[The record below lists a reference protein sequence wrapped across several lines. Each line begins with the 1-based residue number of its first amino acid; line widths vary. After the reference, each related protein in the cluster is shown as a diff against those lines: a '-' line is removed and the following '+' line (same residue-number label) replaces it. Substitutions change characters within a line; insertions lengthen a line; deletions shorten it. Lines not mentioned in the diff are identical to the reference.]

1 MAVLALAVCAT
12 ALLAIFLT
20 ARRARDAAEAAILTI
35 ATTRHELRPA
45 LVLARDE
52 AQRAGTM
59 RLPHQR

>member
-1 MAVLALAVCAT
+1 MPAIALAICAT

-20 ARRARDAAEAAILTI
+20 ARRARDAALEAITTI
-35 ATTRHELRPA
+35 ATTRRELRPA

-52 AQRAGTM
+52 SQRAGTM